1 MRTPDYFGRLLV
13 RQMRNGTTWVSQCI
27 FGFSSTLGITVQV
40 PVGFATDYASIPRAL
55 WSFLP
60 PTGTYAAAAV
70 IHDWLYWTQ
79 TTTREEADQ
88 VFREAM
94 LVSCVG
100 AAKRAVIFR
109 AVRMFGGAAW
119 RANAAAKARG
129 VRRIEDIAN
138 DALFLASTAGEDNVE
153 GMA

>member
-1 MRTPDYFGRLLV
+1 MKTPDYFGRLVV
-13 RQMRNGTTWVSQCI
+13 RQMRNGRTWVTQSI
-27 FGFSSTLGITVQV
+27 FGFASSLGIEANV
-40 PVGFATDYASIPRAL
+40 PIGFATDYASIPRAL

-70 IHDWLYWTQ
+70 VHDWLYWLQ
-79 TTTREEADQ
+79 MTTRAEADE
-88 VFREAM
+88 VFRQAM

-100 AAKRAVIFR
+100 AAKRATIHR
-109 AVRMFGGAAW
+109 AVRLFGGSAW

-138 DALFLASTAGEDNVE
+138 DSLFLASAGEGDAS

>member
-100 AAKRAVIFR
+100 AAKRATIYQLPLPMGLCQAMQTNISETRFAPPNENGR
-109 AVRMFGGAAW
+109 A
-119 RANAAAKARG
+119 
-129 VRRIEDIAN
+129 ID
-138 DALFLASTAGEDNVE
+138 
-153 GMA
+153 